1 MVTLQWC
8 TVDIEMKDPTVQNPE
23 LKVHPLKPEVGQNI
37 VMHASP
43 TAHDFL

>member
-23 LKVHPLKPEVGQNI
+23 LKVLPLKPEVGQNI